1 SSQSASNN
9 DHVALADDEII
20 RLAKRIGRSGSK
32 FAGLWDGKWQDDFPS
47 QSEADSSLVFRL
59 AFFTKDAAQ
68 IDRIFRRSGL
78 MRDKWDERHGE
89 QTYGQLTIAR
99 ALETVTAQYRPRDN
113 GASRGARR
121 VATSTEDDERP
132 QILIDTEEHVVV
144 AKTIEALQSDA
155 DIFQRGGVLVRVIRD
170 CVPGDD
176 IRR

>member
-1 SSQSASNN
+1 
-9 DHVALADDEII
+9 
-20 RLAKRIGRSGSK
+20 
-32 FAGLWDGKWQDDFPS
+32 
-47 QSEADSSLVFRL
+47 
-59 AFFTKDAAQ
+59 
-68 IDRIFRRSGL
+68 GL

-176 IRR
+176 IRRARGSATIQLLPAANLRERMTRLIRFTRINKQGIEVPAHPTAWLVSAVRDRGEWDGIR